1 MTGRLAAW
9 VALTYLGFAL
19 AGGNHLQAHAPTTPF
34 NFADILPSAALFG
47 LVFGVVS
54 GVIVGA
60 LQRVVLRSWV
70 PGVQWWIPLTALA
83 FGLVHA
89 FNDAF
94 PYRPLDIPVLLAAD
108 GVVLGA
114 LQWVALR
121 RALPRSWVWL
131 PAATIGWLS
140 GGLVS
145 TTLLAQGASD
155 PLVEVFVGWGSGGIV
170 MGLITG
176 LVLLLQLGRE
186 KATTLATP

>member
-1 MTGRLAAW
+1 MAC
-9 VALTYLGFAL
+9 
-19 AGGNHLQAHAPTTPF
+19 
-34 NFADILPSAALFG
+34 DC
-47 LVFGVVS
+47 
-54 GVIVGA
+54 GA
-60 LQRVVLRSWV
+60 STATRVHPRFYGS
-70 PGVQWWIPLTALA
+70 
-83 FGLVHA
+83 
-89 FNDAF
+89 F
-94 PYRPLDIPVLLAAD
+94 PR
-108 GVVLGA
+108 VLGRYVRE
-114 LQWVALR
+114 QKIM
-121 RALPRSWVWL
+121 SWEEAIRKSSWL